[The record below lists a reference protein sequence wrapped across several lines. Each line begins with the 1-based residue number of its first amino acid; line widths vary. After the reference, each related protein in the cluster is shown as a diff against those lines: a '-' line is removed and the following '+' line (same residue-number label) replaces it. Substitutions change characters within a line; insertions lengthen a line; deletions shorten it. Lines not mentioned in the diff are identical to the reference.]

1 MYKVMLVEDSEVM
14 LKEIRRLKCWRDA
27 PDFVVSYEARNGCEA
42 LQQLT
47 GTPIDLVIT
56 DIRMPK
62 VNGLELLQ
70 KIKERE
76 LAKAVV
82 ILSEYREFN
91 YARRG
96 MVLGA
101 FDYLSEMLM

>member
-47 GTPIDLVIT
+47 GTLIDLVIT

-91 YARRG
+91 YARQG